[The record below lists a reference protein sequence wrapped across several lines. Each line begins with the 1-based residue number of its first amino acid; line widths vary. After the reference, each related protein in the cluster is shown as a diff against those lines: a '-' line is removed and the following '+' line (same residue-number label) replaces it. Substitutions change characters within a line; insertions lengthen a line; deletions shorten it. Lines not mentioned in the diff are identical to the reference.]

1 MSDDRVDAKDAFGKD
16 AFGKHAFG
24 NDAFRNSAL
33 AGQAFGAGD
42 ARKGRD
48 RPGPARSLGRI
59 PVPGPANL
67 PDTRARAMN
76 GWVRATGIVM
86 KKHGSSRREFLQAS
100 AGTVAASMAAWSAAR
115 AASTS
120 RQEPPGSHERS
131 RQGPPGSLERRKFG
145 KTDMQVAVL
154 GFGGAEIGF
163 ENVGQGTV
171 DELLNAALDAGM
183 NVIDTAECYRESEVL
198 IGKAVGHRRKDYYL
212 FTKCGHFSESGKGED
227 WSKAAILRSVERSLG
242 RLKTDAVDL
251 VQLHSCPLEELRKGE
266 CIEALEQAKKEGKT
280 RFIGYSGD
288 SKAARYAVECGRFD
302 ALQTSVNIVDQEC
315 IELTLPLAKE
325 KGMGVI
331 AKRPIANA
339 VWRHPSRPGNDYHV
353 EYWNRLQKLGYDFAK
368 GENSEKAGVDGPAAI
383 AMRFTA
389 MQPGVSVLIVG
400 TTKPDRWKENA
411 ELIRAGPLPK
421 ELEASIR
428 ARWKEVAE
436 SDWIG
441 QT

>member
-1 MSDDRVDAKDAFGKD
+1 MPRIGPRAKNSPRRAARVYKTAMSAA
-16 AFGKHAFG
+16 A
-24 NDAFRNSAL
+24 
-33 AGQAFGAGD
+33 
-42 ARKGRD
+42 
-48 RPGPARSLGRI
+48 
-59 PVPGPANL
+59 
-67 PDTRARAMN
+67 
-76 GWVRATGIVM
+76 
-86 KKHGSSRREFLQAS
+86 
-100 AGTVAASMAAWSAAR
+100 AGTVRLGDTDVHRMGFGAR
-115 AASTS
+115 WVTH
-120 RQEPPGSHERS
+120 QEPSAGRA
-131 RQGPPGSLERRKFG
+131 LLRR
-145 KTDMQVAVL
+145 AV
-154 GFGGAEIGF
+154 E
-163 ENVGQGTV
+163 VGI
-171 DELLNAALDAGM
+171 DL
-183 NVIDTAECYRESEVL
+183 IDTADVYDGSEEL
-198 IGKAVGHRRKDYYL
+198 IADTLHPYPAGLVIATKGGQTSVDGQPTPDCRPEYL
-212 FTKCGHFSESGKGED
+212 KEAC
-227 WSKAAILRSVERSLG
+227 ERSL
-242 RLKTDAVDL
+242 RALRVDTID
-251 VQLHSCPLEELRKGE
+251 VYQLHNPDPNVPVEESVGGMAELV
-266 CIEALEQAKKEGKT
+266 KEGKT

-441 QT
+441 RT